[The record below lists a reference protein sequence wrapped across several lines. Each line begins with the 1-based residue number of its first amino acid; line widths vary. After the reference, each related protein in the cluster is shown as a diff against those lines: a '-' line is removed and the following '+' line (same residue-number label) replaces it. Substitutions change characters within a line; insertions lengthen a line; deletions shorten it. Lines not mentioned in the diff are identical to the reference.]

1 MVNLMSVIPTM
12 RVKGR
17 SFKITDDGCGK
28 TRMVGKKIYH
38 QSYTSYATKK
48 KNESLTDKKYYAL
61 RINHFDN
68 DSFHYGKGITFHRND
83 IEKKIGISFTVY
95 PDMKL
100 KDNSIKQ
107 NFFVLDS
114 VEYGNGIIF
123 RERILDKVLNLYK
136 PEIYKLSDYSKL
148 YIDKRFYPYGNEFM
162 IVK

>member
-1 MVNLMSVIPTM
+1 MSLLQENGFVDKYDIATVKVVN
-12 RVKGR
+12 
-17 SFKITDDGCGK
+17 
-28 TRMVGKKIYH
+28 
-38 QSYTSYATKK
+38 K
-48 KNESLTDKKYYAL
+48 KNETLTDKKYYAL

-68 DSFHYGKGITFHRND
+68 DSFHFGEGITYQSD
-83 IEKKIGISFTVY
+83 IDKKIGISFTIY

-114 VEYGNGIIF
+114 VEYRDGIIF
-123 RERILDKVLNLYK
+123 RERVLDKVLNLYK

-148 YIDKRFYPYGNEFM
+148 WIDEDFYPYGNEFM